1 MNRRTTTLA
10 VIGLLVA
17 VYVVG
22 RLDAARFTAR
32 EPAGPA
38 QTRVGFV
45 NLGKVF
51 ENSNKAKALK
61 REAENLLA
69 PLKLKADNLKKTIA
83 GLEEKLA
90 NSKLTGAHKER
101 WEKAIVDKKRELE
114 DLQTDANKKLKK
126 NEGRIVELYKEVH
139 QAVSKHAAAQNF
151 HAVLAYTELRP
162 SLGVENVL
170 RVVQG
175 LQQSGCTAPLY
186 IDPALDI
193 SKAVTDSLNAKG
205 H

>member
-114 DLQTDANKKLKK
+114 DL
-126 NEGRIVELYKEVH
+126 
-139 QAVSKHAAAQNF
+139 
-151 HAVLAYTELRP
+151 
-162 SLGVENVL
+162 
-170 RVVQG
+170 
-175 LQQSGCTAPLY
+175 
-186 IDPALDI
+186 
-193 SKAVTDSLNAKG
+193 
-205 H
+205 